1 MLIFSNI
8 KFRIIIYSWLAGYI
22 ILSCP
27 MLWRTSSISESH
39 AFDLALE
46 WKILRLF
53 HFLHSFFFFVLG
65 HMFSVNQLQ
74 FWIEKIQYLNFT
86 EICTIIRR
94 IWLHHLNL
102 FLYFIMCYKKIWI
115 GKTTFLRFCSS
126 FTLEH
131 NFSLVHLKYSPKYLT
146 VKSSNSLSVKIF
158 K

>member
-1 MLIFSNI
+1 MVSRLYNFVMPNALTHFINFWITCIWFSTRMED
-8 KFRIIIYSWLAGYI
+8 FTIIS
-22 ILSCP
+22 
-27 MLWRTSSISESH
+27 
-39 AFDLALE
+39 
-46 WKILRLF
+46 
-53 HFLHSFFFFVLG
+53 FLTQFFFFFVLG